1 MRWKLSLSTNILQV
15 ILVTKRLLFFLNY
28 LWNTASFKGI
38 QVLSSLLHVIVSH
51 FVDICHTNLRN
62 CAFLFIFIVF
72 LNRHTGKIS
81 ISNMLSILFF
91 FCKTLIYLLFLVLM
105 LNLSLLFL
113 LNKILQQLRLIVS
126 FAIAPSEL
134 PQLLISLL
142 FLISHNFLIFS
153 FMLFDLIE
161 IYVFLFF
168 QSNFQLFFFSLLLHF
183 CCSILLIQF
192 LIEFFLVLYLC

>member
-1 MRWKLSLSTNILQV
+1 M
-15 ILVTKRLLFFLNY
+15 
-28 LWNTASFKGI
+28 
-38 QVLSSLLHVIVSH
+38 
-51 FVDICHTNLRN
+51 DICHTNLRN